1 MDNFISVIVCTYN
14 RERYIGKC
22 LKHLH
27 NQRADKKLYEVI
39 IVDNNSTDQT
49 AEICKA
55 AVTNYTETTY
65 KYFFEPIQGHSQS
78 RNRGIRE
85 SKGNIIAFLDD
96 DAFTSSEYISNL
108 NSFFTSHPEATAIG
122 GKIIPVYEG
131 DAPAWMSRYLLPLV
145 AAQDMGDQIKKFTGR
160 KFPIGANMAFRKQAF
175 DQYGLFNTDLGRK
188 GSGLEGGDEKDVF
201 DRLKQNNETIYYVPD
216 VLIEHIIPQKRVEL
230 AYIRG
235 LGIGVGTSERKRIR
249 ESGKVIDKIF
259 EEFYKI
265 AGTGILAL
273 LYFLQ
278 GKFSAGIMLI
288 RFRCWVIQGLLFKN
302 T

>member
-22 LKHLH
+22 LEHLH
-27 NQRADKKLYEVI
+27 NQRADKKLYEVN

-49 AEICKA
+49 AEICK
-55 AVTNYTETTY
+55 TTIAKY
-65 KYFFEPIQGHSQS
+65 PDTTFNYFFEPIQGHSQS

-96 DAFTSSEYISNL
+96 DAFTSPEYISSM
-108 NSFFTSHPEATAIG
+108 NSFFTSHPEAAAIG

-131 DAPAWMSRYLLPLV
+131 DSPAWMSKYLLPLV
-145 AAQDMGDQIKKFTGR
+145 AAQDMGGQIKKFTGR

-216 VLIEHIIPQKRVEL
+216 VLVEHIIPQKRVEL

-249 ESGKVIDKIF
+249 ESGKVINKIF
-259 EEFYKI
+259 EEFIKI
-265 AGTGILAL
+265 TGTGILAL

-288 RFRCWVIQGLLFKN
+288 RFRYWVIKGLLFKN

>member
-22 LKHLH
+22 LEHLH
-27 NQRADKKLYEVI
+27 RQHADKKLYEVI

-49 AEICKA
+49 PEICKA
-55 AVTNYTETTY
+55 AVANYTETTFR
-65 KYFFEPIQGHSQS
+65 YFFEPIQGHSQS

-96 DAFTSSEYISNL
+96 DAFTNPDYISNL
-108 NSFFTSHPEATAIG
+108 NGFFFSHPEVIAIG

-131 DAPAWMSRYLLPLV
+131 DPPAWMSKYLLPLV
-145 AAQDMGDQIKKFTGR
+145 AAQDMGNRPKKFTGR

-175 DQYGLFNTDLGRK
+175 KQYGFFNTDLGRK

-201 DRLKQNNETIYYVPD
+201 DRLKQNNEMIFYVPN
-216 VLIEHIIPQKRVEL
+216 VVVEHIIPPKRVEL
-230 AYIRG
+230 SYIRG

-249 ESGKVIDKIF
+249 ESGKIMNKII
-259 EEFYKI
+259 EELYKS

-273 LYFLQ
+273 LYFLR
-278 GKFSAGIMLI
+278 GRFSAGVMII
-288 RFRCWVIQGLLFKN
+288 KFRFWVIRGLIFQQ
-302 T
+302 